1 VSGLAAVVL
10 AAGAST
16 RMGRP
21 KALLRWRGRPFVWHV
36 VEQARVAGA
45 SPVIVV
51 EGAVVLPVEELGGAT
66 VVRNEAWAD
75 GPLGSLQV
83 GLRALE
89 EVWAQA
95 GVRAPVLVLTV
106 DRPHL
111 RAETLRAL
119 ARALEAEPTAVWQP
133 RLGEQRGHPIVY
145 PADLAPALIA
155 LQPPE
160 TPRTLL
166 AQPEV
171 APRRRQIDVDDPA
184 VLDNLDA
191 QEDLVRLPL

>member
-1 VSGLAAVVL
+1 VSRLAAVVL

-21 KALLRWRGRPFVWHV
+21 KPLIEWRGRPFVWHV
-36 VEQARVAGA
+36 LEQAKAA
-45 SPVIVV
+45 SADVVVVV
-51 EGAVVLPVEELGGAT
+51 EGAVTLPREPLVGAV

-83 GLRALE
+83 GLHAVLE
-89 EVWAQA
+89 A
-95 GVRAPVLVLTV
+95 GARGPVLVLTV

-111 RAETLRAL
+111 RAETLQAL
-119 ARALEAEPTAVWQP
+119 ARAVEGASSAVWQP
-133 RLGEQRGHPIVY
+133 QLGDQRGHPIVY
-145 PADLAPALIA
+145 PADLVPMLMT
-155 LQPPE
+155 LQPPM

-171 APRRRQIDVDDPA
+171 AVRRRQIQVDDPA
-184 VLDNLDA
+184 VVDNLDRP
-191 QEDLVRLPL
+191 EDLERLPP

>member
-1 VSGLAAVVL
+1 MSDLAAVVL

-21 KALLRWRGRPFVWHV
+21 KALLRWRGRPFAWHV
-36 VEQARVAGA
+36 LQQAHAAGA
-45 SPVIVV
+45 EPVIVV
-51 EGAVVLPVEELGGAT
+51 EGAVALPREAVQGAT

-83 GLRALE
+83 GLRALRE
-89 EVWAQA
+89 A
-95 GVRAPVLVLTV
+95 GAEGPVLVLTV

-119 ARALEAEPTAVWQP
+119 AEAVAAEPRAIWQP
-133 RLGEQRGHPIVY
+133 RIGGRRGHPIVY
-145 PADLAPALIA
+145 PADLVPALLE
-155 LQPPE
+155 LQPPR

-166 AQPEV
+166 AEPEI
-171 APRRRQIDVDDPA
+171 ATRRRQIDVDDPA

-191 QEDLVRLPL
+191 PQDLERLP

>member
-1 VSGLAAVVL
+1 MIDLAAVVL

-36 VEQARVAGA
+36 VEQARAAGA
-45 SPVIVV
+45 GRVIVV
-51 EGAVVLPVEELGGAT
+51 KGAVVLPREAVGGAT
-66 VVRNEAWAD
+66 VVRNEAWAE

-83 GLRALE
+83 GLRALQE
-89 EVWAQA
+89 A
-95 GVRAPVLVLTV
+95 RAEGPVLVLTV

-111 RAETLRAL
+111 RAQTLRAL
-119 ARALEAEPTAVWQP
+119 AEAVAAEPEAIWQP
-133 RLGEQRGHPIVY
+133 RLGERRGHPIVY
-145 PADLAPALIA
+145 PADVVPLL
-155 LQPPE
+155 LELRPPR

-166 AQPEV
+166 AQPEI
-171 APRRRQIDVDDPA
+171 AARRRQIEVDDPA

-191 QEDLVRLPL
+191 PEDLERLPP

>member
-1 VSGLAAVVL
+1 MIDLAAVVL

-36 VEQARVAGA
+36 VEQARAAGA
-45 SPVIVV
+45 GRVIVV
-51 EGAVVLPVEELGGAT
+51 EGAVVLPREAVGGAT
-66 VVRNEAWAD
+66 VVRNEAWAE

-83 GLRALE
+83 GLRALQE
-89 EVWAQA
+89 A
-95 GVRAPVLVLTV
+95 RAEGPVLVLTV

-111 RAETLRAL
+111 RAQTLRAL
-119 ARALEAEPTAVWQP
+119 AEAVAAEPEAIWQP
-133 RLGEQRGHPIVY
+133 RLGERRGHPIVY
-145 PADLAPALIA
+145 PADVVPLL
-155 LQPPE
+155 LELRPPR

-166 AQPEV
+166 AQPEI
-171 APRRRQIDVDDPA
+171 AARRRQIEVDDPA

-191 QEDLVRLPL
+191 PEDLERLPP